1 MTGFY
6 VYRRNLQADG
16 NRKGASHRK
25 ARPKVE
31 RRLAGAEMFVVAKK
45 AL

>member
-1 MTGFY
+1 MTGFC
-6 VYRRNLQADG
+6 VYRRNLQVDE

-31 RRLAGAEMFVVAKK
+31 KRLAGAEMSVVAMK